1 MQSVLLAQCNT
12 PTKLCTYDMLCPVLS
27 IMFKEEH
34 LQLECSHDITGAA
47 KNPEDVALEET

>member
-12 PTKLCTYDMLCPVLS
+12 PTKLCMLCPVLS